1 MELKEALA
9 ICKETSEG
17 LRRWGVKNYQTG
29 HYTPSQV
36 LEALQVMYEER
47 DKAVMS
53 IQSADRE
60 EITKLRKELSL
71 SKAREGRASKR
82 YETLK
87 NKAEDTAARLEQ
99 LQRSV

>member
-1 MELKEALA
+1 MELKEALL
-9 ICKETSEG
+9 ICKETAEG
-17 LRRWGVKNYQTG
+17 LKRWGYKNYQTG
-29 HYTPSQV
+29 HYSGAQV

-47 DKAVMS
+47 DQAVMS

-60 EITKLRKELSL
+60 AITKLRKDLSL
-71 SKAREGRASKR
+71 SKAREGRAAKR

-87 NKAEDTAARLEQ
+87 KRAEDAEARLEQ